1 MDRSSLLA
9 SAAAGRDR
17 LDAVLAGLDDDAMA
31 ERVDNE
37 WTRKDVLA
45 HLEAWERRMVELVE
59 RLRAGDPLTDRTE
72 TDEINARFYVASR
85 DRSLADVRSGERQ
98 AYERMIA
105 TIEGASDEELF
116 DGNHF
121 AWTEGEPLAGWFRGN
136 GDEHYDEHLEQL
148 SRPAR

>member
-1 MDRSSLLA
+1 
-9 SAAAGRDR
+9 
-17 LDAVLAGLDDDAMA
+17 
-31 ERVDNE
+31 
-37 WTRKDVLA
+37 
-45 HLEAWERRMVELVE
+45 MVELVE

-72 TDEINARFYVASR
+72 TDELNARFYVASR
-85 DRSLADVRSGERQ
+85 DRALADVRSGERQ